1 MEGMIPLRSN
11 LRVDV
16 DGELGLLCG
25 VFIAIG
31 VAVVSGLISGGFEA
45 AQGGSFGEGSVVGFT
60 EYVKVCQRDGSLD
73 TLLEGNLSAELSR

>member
-1 MEGMIPLRSN
+1 MKTHMEGMIPLRSN

-31 VAVVSGLISGGFEA
+31 VAVVMH
-45 AQGGSFGEGSVVGFT
+45 Q
-60 EYVKVCQRDGSLD
+60 KQ
-73 TLLEGNLSAELSR
+73 